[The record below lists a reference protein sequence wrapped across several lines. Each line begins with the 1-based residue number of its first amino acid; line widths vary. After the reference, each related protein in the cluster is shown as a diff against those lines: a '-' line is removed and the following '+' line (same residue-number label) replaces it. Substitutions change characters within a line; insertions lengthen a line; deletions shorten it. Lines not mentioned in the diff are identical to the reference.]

1 MKVVIFGASGKIG
14 SKIVDLLSDSYEVIK
29 IGSRSGDLQAD
40 YTDDAS
46 VKSVFDNLGEL
57 DAVIACVGNDS
68 QFKPYSEVSDDDY
81 RYAAER
87 KLVAQFRI
95 VRYAEQYL
103 NDNGS
108 ITITSGFLSDYPNP
122 HSIATG
128 PFNSAIDTFVR
139 QSAPLLGRGLR
150 LNVVSPAPVVEPSR
164 AGKGLVS
171 AEQVAEFY
179 VKAVEGKD
187 TGKVFRAWGG
197 LPRVNEDI

>member
-1 MKVVIFGASGKIG
+1 MKIAVFGASGKIG
-14 SKIVDLLSDSYEVIK
+14 SKIVNLLSDRHEIIK
-29 IGSRSGDLQAD
+29 IGARSGDLQAD

-46 VKSVFDNLGEL
+46 VKSIFDNTKNL
-57 DAVIACVGNDS
+57 DAVIVCVGGDS
-68 QFKPYSEVSDDDY
+68 QFKPYSEISDDDF
-81 RYAAER
+81 RYGAER

-139 QSAPLLGRGLR
+139 HTAPLLGRGLR
-150 LNVVSPAPVVEPSR
+150 LNVVSPAPVVEPDR
-164 AGKGLVS
+164 VKTGLVS
-171 AEQVAEFY
+171 AEQVAKFY
-179 VKAVEGKD
+179 TEAVEGND

-197 LPRVNEDI
+197 LPQVND